1 MIKNSIGENAGK
13 VWKALDESSG
23 LSINELKEIT
33 KLDSNDLLFSLG
45 WLSKENKVLFF
56 EDSDEQKI
64 CLIEN

>member
-13 VWKALDESSG
+13 VWKALDENSG

-33 KLDSNDLLFSLG
+33 KLDSNDLLLSLG
-45 WLSKENKVLFF
+45 WLSKENKVLFY
-56 EDSDEQKI
+56 EDGDEQKI

>member
-13 VWKALDESSG
+13 IWKALDENSG
-23 LSINELKEIT
+23 LSINELQKIT

-56 EDSDEQKI
+56 EDSDELKI
-64 CLIEN
+64 CLTEH